1 MSRYIAFYTK
11 GCDRC
16 NRTKT
21 FPSKPVGKLVP
32 NQIPK
37 NVWEHITID
46 LITGLPES
54 RGYNAILVIVD
65 KFSKMVHILP
75 TTDKLTS
82 EGLARLY
89 RDNIWKLHGLPTKII
104 SDQGP
109 QFVAKFMKE
118 LNKILG
124 IQTSSSTAYHPQT
137 DGQTERENQ
146 EVEQYLRLFVNYRQ
160 DDWAEWLALAEFCHN
175 NRIQASTRQ
184 TPFMLNSGRHP
195 RMGTE
200 PFVESHME
208 SVDTFVENMQKARS
222 EAEAALTKAADDM
235 ARFYD
240 QHRDQGVSYKVGDM
254 VWLDG
259 KDLRTDRPSKK
270 LEDKRYGP
278 YKVTKVVGPNAYQL
292 KLPPSMKIHPVF
304 NTVKLRPFHPDT
316 IPGRKPPSRPPPVIE
331 GDHPEWEVEYI
342 KDSRIYRDKLQYLVK
357 WKNYPQE
364 ESTWEPAEN
373 LENASKT
380 IKDFH
385 SKYPSAPR
393 KISALIFSR
402 LQFKSYENFTIPN
415 SKPLFDWTSG
425 KHIVENVP

>member
-1 MSRYIAFYTK
+1 MWYTV
-11 GCDRC
+11 DR
-16 NRTKT
+16 
-21 FPSKPVGKLVP
+21 
-32 NQIPK
+32 
-37 NVWEHITID
+37 
-46 LITGLPES
+46 
-54 RGYNAILVIVD
+54 
-65 KFSKMVHILP
+65 FSKMIHILP
-75 TTDKLTS
+75 TTDTLS
-82 EGLARLY
+82 VEGLARLY
-89 RDNIWKLHGLPTKII
+89 RDNIWKLHGLPIKII
-104 SDQGP
+104 SDRGP
-109 QFVAKFMKE
+109 QFVSKFMKE
-118 LNKILG
+118 LNNILG

-146 EVEQYLRLFVNYRQ
+146 EVEQYLRLFVNHRQ

-200 PFVESHME
+200 PFRDSPME
-208 SVDTFVENMQKARS
+208 SVDNFVKNMQKARE

-240 QHRDQGVSYKVGDM
+240 QNKGDSISYKVGDM

-278 YKVTKVVGPNAYQL
+278 YKITKVVSPNAYEL

-304 NTVKLRPFHPDT
+304 NTVKLRPFYPDN
-316 IPGRKPPSRPPPVIE
+316 ISGRKRPSRPPPIIQGE
-331 GDHPEWEVEYI
+331 NPEWEVEYI
-342 KDSRIYRDKLQYLVK
+342 KDSRLYRGNLQYLIK

-364 ESTWEPAEN
+364 ESTWEPVEN
-373 LENASKT
+373 LKNASKS
-380 IKDFH
+380 IRDFH
-385 SKYPSAPR
+385 SKHPSAPR
-393 KISALIFSR
+393 KISALAFDR
-402 LQFKSYENFTIPN
+402 LLFKPYENLTEL
-415 SKPLFDWTSG
+415 SSSRRLFDWSSG